1 MLDKIFNMFK
11 NKKSTDYVILGASA
25 AGINAAKTLRE
36 LDSEAN
42 IIIISKDEKIYSRCM
57 LHHVISNHKTVE
69 DINFAGDKFIEENNI
84 NWIKGRSVKSIDS
97 EEKLVELEDQIIQ
110 YDKLLIA
117 TGASAFVPP
126 IKHLRDGNFVY
137 TLRNIDEIDK
147 IKEKASQSKKVA
159 IIGAGLVGIDALAGL
174 LEYKNLEVSLVYN
187 GKRILDKQLD
197 KYSASTYEDKFIERG
212 AKLYPNSAI
221 KEIVLEAN
229 KDVKG
234 IKFEDGSILEC
245 DMIIVATGV
254 APNAGFIDSTKIE
267 YNRGIVIND
276 KCETTEKDIYAAG
289 DVVGKNAIWPLAVKQ
304 GIVAAYNMLGKEKQ
318 IDDSFAFKNSMNFMG
333 IATVSLGLTSPPDEE
348 YKVVSR
354 CDEKGYKKFVY
365 KDNVICGLVAQG
377 DISYTGTI
385 AYLIKNKIEVPNLE
399 DRIFDIGY
407 ADFLALKE
415 NGEFCYNI

>member
-1 MLDKIFNMFK
+1 
-11 NKKSTDYVILGASA
+11 
-25 AGINAAKTLRE
+25 
-36 LDSEAN
+36 
-42 IIIISKDEKIYSRCM
+42 
-57 LHHVISNHKTVE
+57 
-69 DINFAGDKFIEENNI
+69 
-84 NWIKGRSVKSIDS
+84 
-97 EEKLVELEDQIIQ
+97 
-110 YDKLLIA
+110 
-117 TGASAFVPP
+117 
-126 IKHLRDGNFVY
+126 
-137 TLRNIDEIDK
+137 
-147 IKEKASQSKKVA
+147 
-159 IIGAGLVGIDALAGL
+159 
-174 LEYKNLEVSLVYN
+174 
-187 GKRILDKQLD
+187 
-197 KYSASTYEDKFIERG
+197 
-212 AKLYPNSAI
+212 
-221 KEIVLEAN
+221 
-229 KDVKG
+229 
-234 IKFEDGSILEC
+234 
-245 DMIIVATGV
+245 MIIVATGV
-254 APNAGFIDSTKIE
+254 ASNAGFIDSTKIE

-276 KCETTEKDIYAAG
+276 KCETTEKHIYAAG